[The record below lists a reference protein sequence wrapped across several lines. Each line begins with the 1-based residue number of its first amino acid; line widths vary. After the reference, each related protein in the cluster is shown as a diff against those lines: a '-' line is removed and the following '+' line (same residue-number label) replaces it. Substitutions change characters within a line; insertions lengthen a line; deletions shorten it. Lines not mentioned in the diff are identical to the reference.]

1 MYHTIKISASSAN
14 FNKRVQQGRDK
25 FEKPRMVTK
34 KRLQDEV
41 SKIVS
46 DEVQFSKS
54 LLKQMI
60 PLEISI
66 DKKATGLKKIIPLN
80 FEFVTEEANMSN
92 MANMTNMANTSHTVD
107 EPYTNDASDAIL
119 VDDMP

>member
-1 MYHTIKISASSAN
+1 MAQILKISASSGN
-14 FNKRVQQGRDK
+14 FSKRVQQGRDK
-25 FEKPRMVTK
+25 FEKPRQVTK
-34 KRLQDEV
+34 KRLQDDV

-66 DKKATGLKKIIPLN
+66 DKKATGLKKFIPLN
-80 FEFVTEEANMSN
+80 FEFITDDDKVAS
-92 MANMTNMANTSHTVD
+92 V
-107 EPYTNDASDAIL
+107 EPYVNDSSDAIL
-119 VDDMP
+119 VDEKP

>member
-1 MYHTIKISASSAN
+1 MAHIIKISASSAN
-14 FNKRVQQGRDK
+14 SNFNKRIQQGRDK
-25 FEKPRMVTK
+25 FEKPRQVTK
-34 KRLQDEV
+34 KRLQDDV

-80 FEFVTEEANMSN
+80 FEFITDDNRVASVVE
-92 MANMTNMANTSHTVD
+92 
-107 EPYTNDASDAIL
+107 EPYVNDASDAIL
-119 VDDMP
+119 VDEMP